1 MKAQPSQA
9 ASSPTPPV
17 SSMIGGRDH
26 TFMLAVGV
34 IEIVAGLGVAL
45 KPRIF
50 AWAVAFWLWAI
61 IINLLMVPGFYD
73 IALRDFGLSLGAIA
87 LAKLSRDFAR

>member
-1 MKAQPSQA
+1 M
-9 ASSPTPPV
+9 
-17 SSMIGGRDH
+17 
-26 TFMLAVGV
+26 
-34 IEIVAGLGVAL
+34 VAGSAFATTRGVWRTGLMAFAAL
-45 KPRIF
+45 KL
-50 AWAVAFWLWAI
+50 VAFWLWAI